1 MLEPRHIIL
10 APWSKIALKQERSH
24 RLAIPKSQQSEQ
36 HTGKRFG
43 RLIHER
49 RSQIQFQIY

>member
-1 MLEPRHIIL
+1 MEPRHIIL